1 MAKLTFTSNIPKD
14 GKELQQQQ
22 QQQQQQL
29 KLRFCNLIFNQ

>member
-22 QQQQQQL
+22 QQQQQL